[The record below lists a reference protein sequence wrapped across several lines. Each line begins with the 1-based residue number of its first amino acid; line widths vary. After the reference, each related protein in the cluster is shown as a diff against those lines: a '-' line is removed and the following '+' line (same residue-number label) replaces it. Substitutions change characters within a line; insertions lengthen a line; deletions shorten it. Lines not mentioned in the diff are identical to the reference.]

1 MYSINTIYNT
11 IMKSKTIST
20 STYSPLNFKF
30 KKVFLNIKK
39 TKLNSNKFF
48 NLGFNLKS
56 LILNSIHIGQHSRFW
71 NPNLRMYFS
80 GVRHSIM
87 IFDLVETHLALRSAL
102 FFIKNII
109 KKGGS
114 LLFVGTR
121 EDIQNIIQKEALK
134 CEQPYII
141 SHWYGGTLTNYNFV
155 STSVKVKDNLKKDLF
170 NKNILADA
178 VWIPDPIFDHIS
190 VSEATSL
197 NIPIIGICD
206 SNDEVRRFTYPITG
220 NRSST
225 ASIKFFTYLMS
236 LAVQQG
242 IKENLAKKS
251 KSKNFINLEKD
262 NRNYKLVKKL
272 SSEEFIK
279 YKKKKLFFNLVKNLK
294 STFALFEYTVK
305 NNKISSLIIGEK
317 QKIEESITRINELR
331 NKLKIPPVKDIGYII
346 KKFQKLKLDLK

>member
-1 MYSINTIYNT
+1 
-11 IMKSKTIST
+11 MKIKTISK
-20 STYSPLNFKF
+20 YSSSSSLTL
-30 KKVFLNIKK
+30 KKVFLKNKK

-102 FFIKNII
+102 YFIKNII

-155 STSVKVKDNLKKDLF
+155 STSVKVNLKKDLF
-170 NKNILADA
+170 KKNILADA

-225 ASIKFFTYLMS
+225 ASIKFFTYLIS

-242 IKENLAKKS
+242 IKENLVSLKK

-262 NRNYKLVKKL
+262 NTTYKLVKKL
-272 SSEEFIK
+272 SDEEFIK
-279 YKKKKLFFNLVKNLK
+279 YKRRKSFFNLVKNFK
-294 STFALFEYTVK
+294 SNFTLFEYKVK
-305 NNKISSLIIGEK
+305 NNKTENKNKTYKDKVLIFGEVK
-317 QKIEESITRINELR
+317 KIEESITKINELR
-331 NKLKIPPVKDIGYII
+331 NNLKIPPIRAIGYLI
-346 KKFQKLKLDLK
+346 KKFQKLKLDLKK